1 MQVDELIKPFP
12 LKEFHPMPRALLGP
26 GAHEMIG
33 PEALERGVKRPLVM
47 TSGLRGTDIV
57 HKLFESL
64 KYHGLDPV
72 LYYDCPSHFTA
83 PCGFDVLAHASEPY
97 VSRPNFFPSLGR
109 ARYSAELV
117 GQHLRAATWHGDNLE
132 AREGMMYRRGP

>member
-12 LKEFHPMPRALLGP
+12 LKEFHPMPRS
-26 GAHEMIG
+26 
-33 PEALERGVKRPLVM
+33 LVM

-72 LYYDCPSHFTA
+72 RYDQVESNPKDDNVMDSVALYPSTTA
-83 PCGFDVLAHASEPY
+83 TASSPLA
-97 VSRPNFFPSLGR
+97 RPPAVADDG
-109 ARYSAELV
+109 
-117 GQHLRAATWHGDNLE
+117 
-132 AREGMMYRRGP
+132 